1 MLISFIISSQGRE
14 ERIFKTIN
22 SLKKQTNQNF
32 EILMINDDP
41 NIEKESLDFIREQFE
56 QNSNITLVLNN
67 KSQGSGSNWNLAISL
82 AKGEYFSILK
92 EGDVLEPIFVET
104 INEAVQKH
112 PQKLDII
119 QFTQELSGIAKG
131 YSDSALLE
139 SDRVYDLT
147 KEQDVYAYVNQNIY
161 GKMFRLQFLRDFRIT
176 FRRWNRFDTLFVYKA
191 LGHARTF
198 YKISKMINTHRRNVL
213 KYSAFDLVN
222 QWPHILNYYRRIGAY
237 KELKDELNYAN
248 IYGLTIGFLSMVSKF
263 DNKQLYKKALKY
275 VKTKMD
281 AKLSEFINENKIF
294 LENKDPEFTKY
305 ILEFNT
311 FITNEIKKNK

>member
-1 MLISFIISSQGRE
+1 MLISFIIASQGKE

-22 SLKKQTNQNF
+22 SLKKQTNNDF
-32 EILMINDDP
+32 EILLINDDP
-41 NIEKESLDFIREQFE
+41 NIEKESLYFIREQFE
-56 QNSNITLVLNN
+56 QNENVTLVLNN
-67 KSQGSGSNWNLAISL
+67 KSQGSSSDWNTALQL
-82 AKGEYFSILK
+82 AKGEYFAIIK

-104 INEAVQKH
+104 IHNVVAKESK
-112 PQKLDII
+112 KLDII
-119 QFTQELSGIAKG
+119 QFKQELLGIAQG
-131 YSDSALLE
+131 YNNNDLLE

-147 KEQDVYAYVNQNIY
+147 NEKEVYAYINQELY
-161 GKMFRLQFLRDFRIT
+161 GKVFRLQFLKDFRLN
-176 FRRWNRFDTLFVYKA
+176 FRSWNRFDTLFIYQA

-198 YKISKMINTHRRNVL
+198 YQISEKLNTHRRNVL

-248 IYGLTIGFLSMVSKF
+248 IYGLTFHFLKMVAKF

-275 VKTKMD
+275 VKTKMEG
-281 AKLSEFINENKIF
+281 KLIPFTTENKIF
-294 LENKDPEFTKY
+294 LDQKNEEFTNY

-311 FITNEIKKNK
+311 FINNEIKKNK